1 MRYHW
6 NHDALEMKLLH
17 YKKIQIGEN
26 WFKYDGKP
34 LLMEK
39 LELVIGGGRGTWIKY
54 LKYGILGSPIKFKHI
69 IELSNETKTKFFFL
83 LKINLVEICF

>member
-1 MRYHW
+1 MV
-6 NHDALEMKLLH
+6 
-17 YKKIQIGEN
+17 
-26 WFKYDGKP
+26 KYDGKP

-39 LELVIGGGRGTWIKY
+39 LEACNRGGKTWIKY

-69 IELSNETKTKFFFL
+69 IELSNETKTKFSFL